1 MSYDIRLKDP
11 VTDETLDLPV
21 KHVMTGGTYQADYD
35 EQTRTFSAKPISE
48 AWLNV
53 TYNYGRYY
61 YDATDGDSRF
71 AHDEIS
77 AYYADGTTGP
87 VKTEYGIR
95 GIYGKTGVES
105 IPMLED
111 MIERIKEKY
120 KPAGEWLITSRD
132 RTRYRDKSGK
142 EVDFYYALHHRDEC
156 TSEDYTED
164 IREGPCDDYWEATA
178 ANAIRPLYQLIAMAK
193 LRPDGVWDGD

>member
-21 KHVMTGGTYQADYD
+21 KHVMTG
-35 EQTRTFSAKPISE
+35 TRTFSPKPISE

-61 YDATDGDSRF
+61 YDATDGDPRF

-111 MIERIKEKY
+111 MIERIKAKY
-120 KPAGEWLITSRD
+120 KPDGEWLITSRE

-142 EVDFYYALHHRDEC
+142 EASIMHFIIGMNAAVRI
-156 TSEDYTED
+156 
-164 IREGPCDDYWEATA
+164 IRK
-178 ANAIRPLYQLIAMAK
+178 ISAK
-193 LRPDGVWDGD
+193 VLVMITGKQQPRMPFGRCISL

>member
-11 VTDETLDLPV
+11 VTDETLDLPL

-35 EQTRTFSAKPISE
+35 EQTRTFSPKPISE
-48 AWLNV
+48 AWLNI

-61 YDATDGDSRF
+61 YDATDGDPRF

-95 GIYGKTGVES
+95 GIYGRTGVES

-111 MIERIKEKY
+111 MIERIKAKY
-120 KPAGEWLITSRD
+120 KPDGEWLITSRD
-132 RTRYRDKSGK
+132 
-142 EVDFYYALHHRDEC
+142 
-156 TSEDYTED
+156 SEDYTED
-164 IREGPCDDYWEATA
+164 ISEGPCDDYWEATA